1 MKIRRA
7 SKTILPYDMFDVE
20 RSAEEAKRLVKCE
33 RIYHRGQALVW
44 DGREVLSKLMA
55 EHGGVQVE
63 GERKEALRKI
73 FNSIMWGELAA
84 WKIST
89 QLADRLEPLEAKMAA
104 TSQAHDEARH
114 FYVLYDYMRELGPVP
129 KRLDRAPEM
138 LIGMVLGTD
147 NLAHKLLG
155 MQLMLETLALTVF
168 QTVREAKVEPVL
180 TELMKY
186 YERDEARHV
195 GLGVQYLPAVIKAM
209 SRREVAALILFQ
221 CRALACGVYYAK
233 QIEPHMRALGIDPR
247 VVLSRG
253 RRKQVAA
260 LRESFEA
267 IGISLDRK
275 RNVALIATDAASEL
289 LFPPHAS
296 DSLRTRVRSA
306 WEVVSHE
313 ADPVSM
319 EEFDV
324 HQHALA
330 LASSALSVDS
340 GTSAAAGSGRHAAE

>member
-1 MKIRRA
+1 MRIPRA
-7 SKTILPYDMFDVE
+7 TKTILPYDMFDVQ
-20 RSAEEAKRLVKCE
+20 RSADEAKRLVKCG
-33 RIYHRGQALVW
+33 RIYHRGQDLIW
-44 DGREVLSKLMA
+44 DGREVLSTLMA
-55 EHGGVQVE
+55 EHGGVQIE

-73 FNSIMWGELAA
+73 FTAIMWGELAA
-84 WKIST
+84 WKISA

-114 FYVLYDYMRELGPVP
+114 FYVMYDYMSKLGPIP
-129 KRLDRAPEM
+129 KRLERAPEM

-168 QTVREAKVEPVL
+168 QTVREARVEPVL

-195 GLGVQYLPAVIKAM
+195 GLGVQYLPALIKTM
-209 SRREVAALILFQ
+209 NRREIAALIFFQ
-221 CRALACGVYYAK
+221 CRVLACGVYYAK
-233 QIEPHMRALGIDPR
+233 QLEPHLRALGIDPR
-247 VVLSRG
+247 AVIARG

-275 RNVALIATDAASEL
+275 RNFALTATDAASEI
-289 LFPPHAS
+289 LFPRHAG
-296 DSLRTRVRSA
+296 DSARMRVRAA
-306 WEVVSHE
+306 WEVITHDQEV
-313 ADPVSM
+313 VSM
-319 EEFDV
+319 DEFDV
-324 HQHALA
+324 HQHELA
-330 LASSALSVDS
+330 LASSAP
-340 GTSAAAGSGRHAAE
+340 SAALRAGRHAAE